1 MLRWVPLRKL
11 AVAADQNVYLNQ
23 FSPSHTLASSEA
35 WLWCS
40 QWRIVHDHNTALDF
54 VAFARMAGI
63 QVNLMFLVVF
73 RFVLR
78 LIILCVAG
86 VYGANF

>member
-1 MLRWVPLRKL
+1 
-11 AVAADQNVYLNQ
+11 
-23 FSPSHTLASSEA
+23 
-35 WLWCS
+35 
-40 QWRIVHDHNTALDF
+40 VHDHNTALDF